1 METGEEVMKCL
12 DTSVLIDLTRDVP
25 SAVRAVEEAI
35 VGGAV
40 TTEVNAFEL
49 YAGAHERGRPV
60 PRDLDAV
67 ERVLRRID
75 ILPLNRRASLR
86 GAEIASL
93 LRSRGQD
100 IGGLDVLIA
109 AIALSHGIEII
120 VTEDAA
126 DFRRIP
132 GLHVETYR

>member
-25 SAVRAVEEAI
+25 GPVRAIEAAI
-35 VGGAV
+35 AEGAV
-40 TTEVNAFEL
+40 TTELNAFEL
-49 YAGAHERGRPV
+49 YAGVHERGRPV
-60 PRDLDAV
+60 PRALDAV
-67 ERVLRRID
+67 ERILRRMD
-75 ILPLNRRASLR
+75 VLPLNRRASLR

-100 IGGLDVLIA
+100 VGGLDVLIA
-109 AIALSHGIEII
+109 AIALSHGIDTI
-120 VTEDAA
+120 VTEDAS

-132 GLHVETYR
+132 GLRVETYR

>member
-1 METGEEVMKCL
+1 MRCL
-12 DTSVLIDLTRDVP
+12 DRSVLIDLTRDLP
-25 SAVRAVEEAI
+25 SAVQAVGEALA
-35 VGGAV
+35 GGAV

-49 YAGAHERGRPV
+49 YSGAHERGRQV
-60 PRDLDAV
+60 PRDLAAV
-67 ERVLRRID
+67 ERILRRVD
-75 ILPLNRRASLR
+75 VLPLNRRASIR

-100 IGGLDVLIA
+100 VGGLDVLIA
-109 AIALSHGIEII
+109 AIAMSHGINTI
-120 VTEDAA
+120 VTEDAD

>member
-1 METGEEVMKCL
+1 MKCL
-12 DTSVLIDLTRDVP
+12 DTPVLIDLTREVAG
-25 SAVRAVEEAI
+25 AVRAVGEA
-35 VGGAV
+35 VQGGAV
-40 TTEVNAFEL
+40 TTELNAFEL
-49 YAGAHERGRPV
+49 YSGAHERGRPV
-60 PRDLDAV
+60 LRDLDTV

-75 ILPLNRRASLR
+75 VLPLDRRASLR
-86 GAEIASL
+86 GGEIASL

-109 AIALSHGIEII
+109 AIALSHGIDTV

-132 GLHVETYR
+132 GLRVETYR

>member
-1 METGEEVMKCL
+1 MKCL
-12 DTSVLIDLTRDVP
+12 DTSVLIDLIRDVP
-25 SAVRAVEEAI
+25 GAVRAVGEAAI
-35 VGGAV
+35 GGAV
-40 TTEVNAFEL
+40 TTELNAFEL

-60 PRDLDAV
+60 SRDLDAV

-75 ILPLNRRASLR
+75 VLPLNRRASVR

-100 IGGLDVLIA
+100 VGGLDVLIA
-109 AIALSHGIEII
+109 AIALSHGIETV
-120 VTEDAA
+120 VTEDAR

-132 GLHVETYR
+132 GVRVETYR